1 MVVLISAVQQN
12 ESATRIHISP
22 LFWISFP
29 FKSPQSAEES
39 FLCYEVGSHQLSVL
53 YITALSWRRGLHNS
67 MKLWAMPCRATQD
80 RQVIVKSSGKMW
92 STGEGNGNPFQ
103 YSCLEDAMNSV
114 KRQQSM
120 GLQRAGHNLAT
131 EQQQSECKT
140 QLKKI
145 SYHFNRST
153 MEISRLLVV
162 TVS

>member
-1 MVVLISAVQQN
+1 
-12 ESATRIHISP
+12 
-22 LFWISFP
+22 
-29 FKSPQSAEES
+29 
-39 FLCYEVGSHQLSVL
+39 
-53 YITALSWRRGLHNS
+53 
-67 MKLWAMPCRATQD
+67 
-80 RQVIVKSSGKMW
+80 MW